1 MRKLQM
7 SDQPMLLGEED
18 LLRILVG
25 LVRSPAAM
33 GEEWDQQRH
42 QFFWRAWPRLLRMNV
57 VVKLNRRM
65 MGSCWSGSTNHHQKA
80 AAYGCKLSR
89 RRSLL
94 PLVPCRGS

>member
-18 LLRILVG
+18 LLKILVG

-42 QFFWRAWPRLLRMNV
+42 
-57 VVKLNRRM
+57 
-65 MGSCWSGSTNHHQKA
+65 
-80 AAYGCKLSR
+80 
-89 RRSLL
+89 
-94 PLVPCRGS
+94 